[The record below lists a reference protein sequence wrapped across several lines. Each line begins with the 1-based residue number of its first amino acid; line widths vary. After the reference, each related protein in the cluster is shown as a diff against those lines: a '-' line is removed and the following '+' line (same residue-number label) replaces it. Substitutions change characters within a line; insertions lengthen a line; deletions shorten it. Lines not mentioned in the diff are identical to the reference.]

1 MSDDRLE
8 QAIGLMQAGKIEDA
22 RKLLELIIKDDR
34 NNIQAWHWYATTWP
48 QPSDKLRVWEV
59 CLRYN
64 PSDQLAQEA
73 LKDLKF
79 SQSKKADPEKITSA
93 RVVQT
98 QTRSSQWL
106 VWVSIGLLTGI
117 AIFAWMAVRN
127 SAPKDPQRYK
137 HVQPVEYYLYAPEN
151 YSANQEWPL
160 FIHIHGAGG
169 SGLECWQLWESYA
182 DKEGFILL
190 CPSIPG
196 DASGFYQDVG
206 ENTVWSA
213 VGEVSKEY
221 RIKKRM
227 FFTGFS
233 AGAFF
238 IQGFTY
244 HYPQYVSALSILSS
258 GFYFRPNVFPEVI
271 PMVVV
276 IGDRDNADAL
286 RTSQAFVTGLREYG
300 FDIQYEVMAG
310 VGHAVTADGVN
321 LTIELFRK
329 TIGK

>member
-8 QAIGLMQAGKIEDA
+8 QAISLMQAGKIEDA
-22 RKLLELIIKDDR
+22 RKLLELIMKDDR
-34 NNIQAWHWYATTWP
+34 NNIQAWHWYAATWP
-48 QPSDKLRVWEV
+48 KASDKVRVWEV

-64 PSDQLAQEA
+64 PTSQLAQEA

-79 SQSKKADPEKITSA
+79 IQPQKADPETMIPA
-93 RVVQT
+93 RVART
-98 QTRSSQWL
+98 QTPLSRWL
-106 VWVSIGLLTGI
+106 VWVSIILLAGI
-117 AIFAWMAVRN
+117 ATFAWVAIRN
-127 SAPKDPQRYK
+127 SAPKDPLQFK
-137 HVQPVEYYLYAPEN
+137 HVQPVEYYLYVPES
-151 YSANQEWPL
+151 YSADQEWPL
-160 FIHIHGAGG
+160 FVHIHGAGG
-169 SGLECWQLWESYA
+169 SGLECWQVWQSYA

-213 VGEVSKEY
+213 VGEVKKEY

-258 GFYFRPNVFPEVI
+258 GFYFRPNLFPEVI

-276 IGDRDNADAL
+276 IGDRDNPDAV
-286 RTSQAFVTGLREYG
+286 RTSQAFVTGLREFG
-300 FDIQYEVMAG
+300 FDIQYEVMTG
-310 VGHAVTADGVN
+310 VGHTVTKDGVN

-329 TIGK
+329 TLGR